1 MDRGLV
7 GGLVT
12 TVRGLKRW
20 DIYLVALLYMA
31 VTIAMTYPVAF
42 CLSSELAGFDHQD
55 SFEHLWM
62 LWWGKKAIV
71 DLHTSP
77 ANSAFIY
84 YPLKIHHP
92 MLAVEPYT
100 KLVTIPLVMALGPL
114 VAYNLHFLASFV
126 LTVSSKSIPLC
137 KIGLAVNSL

>member
-1 MDRGLV
+1 MDRGPV

-12 TVRGLKRW
+12 TVRRLKRW

-77 ANSAFIY
+77 ANSTFIY

-126 LTVSSKSIPLC
+126 LTASSKSIPLC
-137 KIGLAVNSL
+137 KIGLPVNSL